1 VRFGTDPTRLWKAT
15 AYAFDAIDQLD
26 YLSIQGKHKGNNA
39 PLTVGCLSDEQ
50 IAFCKD
56 SFKKFDKDG
65 NNRLSV
71 AELCSVLRAVARPY
85 STKGVQEA
93 MNIITGRPNSN
104 SISFEEFATLL
115 QSDLLKERSKRLPE
129 RFKFFDVDGSGTIS
143 LEELRVCIRNID
155 HLVTNAEIEAMLK
168 TADSSGD
175 GQISYEE
182 FDRLF
187 QELH

>member
-1 VRFGTDPTRLWKAT
+1 
-15 AYAFDAIDQLD
+15 
-26 YLSIQGKHKGNNA
+26 
-39 PLTVGCLSDEQ
+39 
-50 IAFCKD
+50 
-56 SFKKFDKDG
+56 
-65 NNRLSV
+65 
-71 AELCSVLRAVARPY
+71 VLRAVGRPY
-85 STKGVQEA
+85 SAKGVQEA
-93 MNIITGRPNSN
+93 MDIITGRPNSN

-182 FDRLF
+182 FDSLF
-187 QELH
+187 QELHS